1 MHAIRDYTKYACY
14 TQIVNLIVNVKLKNV
29 IKSTSLI
36 STETVPLNP
45 RAIIIQ
51 GTI

>member
-14 TQIVNLIVNVKLKNV
+14 TQIVNVKLKNI